1 MLLSGRAFSNVWWML
16 LQCVLQSIAGT
27 NMSMSVCQI
36 LLLPGIVNMEGSGD
50 VWLTHARCLY
60 ESSWVRVLALLF

>member
-1 MLLSGRAFSNVWWML
+1 MLLCGRAFSSVWWML

-36 LLLPGIVNMEGSGD
+36 LLLPGIVNMEGIGM
-50 VWLTHARCLY
+50 
-60 ESSWVRVLALLF
+60 FG